1 MAKTDLY
8 ENEEIQE
15 RALLVS
21 VDTGEFDA
29 QASLAELYELTR
41 SAGAQPYGS
50 MIQKRPAYD
59 KATCVG
65 SGIQEIA
72 DFCIKEDIDLL
83 IFSCELS
90 PTQLRNI
97 EQAAN
102 VGS

>member
-41 SAGAQPYGS
+41 STGAQPYGS
-50 MIQKRPAYD
+50 MLQKRP
-59 KATCVG
+59 T
-65 SGIQEIA
+65 
-72 DFCIKEDIDLL
+72 
-83 IFSCELS
+83 
-90 PTQLRNI
+90 
-97 EQAAN
+97 
-102 VGS
+102 